1 MGLSLSIR
9 SGRLLFSVCKAL
21 FQAFLF
27 SAPVEEL
34 TGKAL
39 SLSLSSW
46 SLLGGP
52 YPSLLMQKPQLY
64 VPLQIKASKTLIYS
78 EKE

>member
-1 MGLSLSIR
+1 MGLSLYTIQGGYYLAFVKPSFRDSYFQHLWR
-9 SGRLLFSVCKAL
+9 SSLGR
-21 FQAFLF
+21 
-27 SAPVEEL
+27 
-34 TGKAL
+34 L
-39 SLSLSSW
+39 SLSLSL